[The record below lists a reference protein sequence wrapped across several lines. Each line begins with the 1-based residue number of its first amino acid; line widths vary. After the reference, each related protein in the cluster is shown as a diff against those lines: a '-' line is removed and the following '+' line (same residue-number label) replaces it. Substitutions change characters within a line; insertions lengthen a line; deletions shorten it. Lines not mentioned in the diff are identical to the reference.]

1 MNHALN
7 FIFII
12 VTALLLFYSCKTTQV
27 SPEQYEKAKIYF
39 GNGGGFTGKL
49 NEYCMLSNGEVYR
62 VNPASREATLRNT
75 VNRSETKTLFKEIKN
90 ANLNQYPY
98 DKPGNM
104 FFWMKHYTSID
115 TTYLIWGN
123 QDIETDTNVINIYE
137 QLVAMSK
144 QAKQ

>member
-1 MNHALN
+1 MNRALSILLV
-7 FIFII
+7 FF
-12 VTALLLFYSCKTTQV
+12 AGLLLLHSCKTVQL
-27 SPEQYEKAKIYF
+27 SPEQYDKAKIYF
-39 GNGGGFTGKL
+39 GNGGGFSGKL
-49 NEYCMLSNGEVYR
+49 NEFCILSNGEVYA

-75 VNRSETKTLFKEIKN
+75 ASRSDTKSLFKKIEN

-104 FFWMKHYTSID
+104 FFWMKHHTQSD

-137 QLVAMSK
+137 QLVAMTK
-144 QAKQ
+144 QAKP